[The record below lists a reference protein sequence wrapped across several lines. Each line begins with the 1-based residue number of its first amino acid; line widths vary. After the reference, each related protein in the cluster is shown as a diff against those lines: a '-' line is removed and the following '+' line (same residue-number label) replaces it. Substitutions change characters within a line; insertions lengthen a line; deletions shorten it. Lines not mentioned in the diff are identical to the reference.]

1 MIGQNREKYRGTV
14 TPDAYEQVDESTFD
28 AQARLKIMDDLNVWA
43 QVVFPNVAGF
53 GSGSVAR
60 AVKERNYDAATLL
73 PSAHQAVSPWRI
85 GGMPSSTWPCSA
97 SAHPCIVWLSVPLAR
112 HLSPLHG
119 SQCSKAAP
127 PFLVPTSLHGVAAGA
142 FPAGKAPAPHA
153 GRCEASQELQPMLG
167 PRVIGL

>member
-1 MIGQNREKYRGTV
+1 VIGQNREKYRGTV
-14 TPDAYEQVDESTFD
+14 TPDTYEQVDESTFD
-28 AQARLKIMDDLNVWA
+28 AQVRLKIMDDLNVWA

-53 GSGSVAR
+53 GNGSVAR
-60 AVKERNYDAATLL
+60 AVKDRNYDAATL
-73 PSAHQAVSPWRI
+73 PPRARQAVSPWRI
-85 GGMPSSTWPCSA
+85 GVMPSSTWPCSA

-127 PFLVPTSLHGVAAGA
+127 PFLVHTSLPGVAAGTS
-142 FPAGKAPAPHA
+142 PAGKAPAPHA
-153 GRCEASQELQPMLG
+153 GRHEASPALCLVPG